1 MNAALITDAVL
12 LPIDTPTAN
21 GRVYPRE
28 VVEKAMKDLQIRL
41 KLNRNAVLGELAP
54 LTDPNYCDVRLENV
68 AVRYSNFRI
77 EGNELVADAQPYG
90 PHGRLYS
97 QLLEEQVPI
106 HVAMRSFVKVGED
119 NVVTEIT
126 KVVSFDI
133 TNGATVTCPAS

>member
-1 MNAALITDAVL
+1 MNAVLITDAVL

-28 VVEKAMKDLQIRL
+28 VVEKAVKDLQTRL

-54 LTDPNYCDVRLENV
+54 LADPNYRDLRLENV
-68 AVRYSNFRI
+68 AVRYSNIRI
-77 EGNELVADAQPYG
+77 EGNELVADAQPFG
-90 PHGRLYS
+90 PRGPIYA
-97 QLLEEQVPI
+97 QFLEEQVPI

-126 KVVSFDI
+126 QVVSFDI
-133 TNGATVTCPAS
+133 TNGAPTACHVS